1 MLVKWK
7 YFICVVILVLSI
19 VILKCPL
26 GKIINNNDFLLNGD
40 LDSFDNL
47 NEKNRLNTL
56 DAYSALQVSFVKL
69 RDSYI
74 YIPVGFDEAQFDS
87 IFQWNSTI
95 KRVKYGIY
103 SVLKRDIGTLNNLNT
118 IVTNLSSSFDKNLKS
133 VVSDLF
139 IGLWDIAS
147 SIDSVLA
154 RRGYILSD
162 ANLIMIKSSSN
173 TEIINDI
180 RVSLEHMLELR
191 EELVRL
197 LQNIIN
203 SAAIFGINALDR
215 IEENLRPII
224 TLALGSTGLA
234 CSTNRICVI
243 NNELKSLSNQIEDN
257 VSKLKKEK

>member
-7 YFICVVILVLSI
+7 YFICVMILLFSI

-26 GKIINNNDFLLNGD
+26 GKIKNYNDFSLNGN

-47 NEKNRLNTL
+47 NEKNSLNTL

-74 YIPVGFDEAQFDS
+74 YTPAGFNETQFDS

-95 KRVKYGIY
+95 KRVRSGIY

-118 IVTNLSSSFDKNLKS
+118 IVTNLSGSVDKNLKS
-133 VVSDLF
+133 IVSDLF
-139 IGLWDIAS
+139 VGLWDIAS

-180 RVSLEHMLELR
+180 RVSLEHMLALR
-191 EELVRL
+191 EELVKL

-203 SAAIFGINALDR
+203 SAAIFGIDAIDR
-215 IEENLRPII
+215 IEDTLRPIT
-224 TLALGSTGLA
+224 TLALGFTGLV

-243 NNELKSLSNQIEDN
+243 NNELKSLRSQIEDN